1 MDGWWAYLTDDYI
14 STTTECHTIHEL
26 TLAEFK
32 KENEIWVKYN
42 GDMSNY
48 MNVTFDKFLKFN
60 NQESGIESYQN
71 IVVWL
76 WNIHKD
82 ELNPLT
88 P

>member
-1 MDGWWAYLTDDYI
+1 MIKFDKLD
-14 STTTECHTIHEL
+14 
-26 TLAEFK
+26 FK
-32 KENEIWVKYN
+32 IENEFWAKYN
-42 GDMSNY
+42 GDMSSY
-48 MNVTFDKFLKFN
+48 MNLTFDKFLKFN

-82 ELNPLT
+82 ELIPLT